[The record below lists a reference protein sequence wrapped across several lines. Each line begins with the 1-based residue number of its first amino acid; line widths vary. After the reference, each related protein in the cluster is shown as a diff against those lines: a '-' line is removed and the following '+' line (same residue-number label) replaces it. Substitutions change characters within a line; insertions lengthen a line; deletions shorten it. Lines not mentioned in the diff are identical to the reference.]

1 MNKFKLIITQGK
13 NKPISSLQVILTVI
27 FVACLMLSNI
37 ISSRIFNFF
46 GFNMTSAVII
56 FPITYILSDVFS
68 EVYGYAWSRTT
79 RYLGFIINFFAVLL
93 FLLVSILPTFDWAIS
108 DAQAFNTVLR
118 GSFACTMASFV
129 AFLIGDF
136 VNDIIFAK
144 MKQKHSG
151 LLDHKGFGVRALLSS
166 LVGEF
171 CDSAIYMPLAFLV
184 FNPIMQV
191 KDVIIMI
198 FMQAI
203 LKTAYEAV
211 IFPVTLLIVKR
222 TSKYEHAYLNNFQKA
237 AVTN

>member
-1 MNKFKLIITQGK
+1 MKLFKSINTKQTGPL
-13 NKPISSLQVILTVI
+13 SSLQVILTVI
-27 FVACLMLSNI
+27 FVGYLMLSNI

-46 GFNMTSAVII
+46 GFSMTSAVII
-56 FPITYILSDVFS
+56 FPVTYILSDVFS

-79 RYLGFIINFFAVLL
+79 RYLGFGMNFFAVLL
-93 FLLVSILPTFDWAIS
+93 FLLVSILPTFDYAVA

-129 AFLIGDF
+129 AFLVGDF

-151 LLDHKGFGVRALLSS
+151 LLNHKGFGVRALLSS

-171 CDSAIYMPLAFLV
+171 CDSLIYMPLAFLV

-203 LKTAYEAV
+203 LKTVYEAI
-211 IFPVTLLIVKR
+211 IFPVTLLIVKK
-222 TSKYEHAYLNNFQKA
+222 SAQYEHKHRQSLQEA
-237 AVTN
+237 

>member
-46 GFNMTSAVII
+46 GFSMTSAVII

-79 RYLGFIINFFAVLL
+79 RYLGFIINFFGVLL

-211 IFPVTLLIVKR
+211 IFPVPLLIVKR
-222 TSKYEHAYLNNFQKA
+222 SPKYEHTYLNNFQKTT
-237 AVTN
+237 VTN